1 LFASARRSVF
11 GLAWP
16 LLPDQNRRMK
26 PLLTLLVVAAL
37 VTTGAATQE
46 SVKGRKLTQLNVIP
60 TRVLQRSIS
69 PKFYKSLL
77 VSPLEGWVIV
87 RANLSG
93 TRLSGARVIRSESQ
107 GLYDPLALQL
117 AKEATIAGNYTLEKP
132 NTGSSVLLH
141 LLVYQIADG
150 TMVLSFAHMDE
161 PGGDQAEYYGCAR
174 LLILQNNK
182 WTEIKGPESLA
193 GKGMAVRRGIKNN
206 LSTSLKLEGLPQ
218 AAEATNMGTGRNY

>member
-1 LFASARRSVF
+1 
-11 GLAWP
+11 
-16 LLPDQNRRMK
+16 MK
-26 PLLTLLVVAAL
+26 PLLTLFVVAAL
-37 VTTGAATQE
+37 LNTTSAATPK
-46 SVKGRKLTQLNVIP
+46 SVQGRKLTDLKVIP

-87 RANLSG
+87 RAQLSG
-93 TRLSGARVIRSESQ
+93 SRLSGARVIRSESQ

-117 AKEATIAGNYTLEKP
+117 AKEASIAGNFTLERP

-161 PGGDQAEYYGCAR
+161 AGGDQAEYYGCAR
-174 LLILQNNK
+174 LLILKDNK
-182 WTEIKGPESLA
+182 WTEIKGPENLD
-193 GKGMAVRRGIKNN
+193 GKGIAVRRGIKND
-206 LSTSLKLEGLPQ
+206 LSTSLKMEGLPM
-218 AAEATNMGTGRNY
+218 AAEATNMGTGRGDR